1 MDSVG
6 QLLAQLRE
14 EKGLSQA
21 ELAKL
26 VGTTAN
32 HICDLERGKPGSIAL
47 LAKLAVVLDV
57 PLEEVWLRGNRPEP

>member
-6 QLLAQLRE
+6 QLLARLRGD
-14 EKGLSQA
+14 KGLSQA

-32 HICDLERGKPGSIAL
+32 HICDLECGKPGSIAL